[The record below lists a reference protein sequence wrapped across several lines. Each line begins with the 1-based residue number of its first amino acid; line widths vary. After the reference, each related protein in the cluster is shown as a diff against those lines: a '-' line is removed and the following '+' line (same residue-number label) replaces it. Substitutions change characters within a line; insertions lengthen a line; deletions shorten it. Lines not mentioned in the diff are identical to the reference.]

1 MSAEEQSSAVVLQ
14 GLVKSYGPVRA
25 VTGVDLQ
32 IRHGETVALLGPNG
46 AGKTTTIDMMLGLTK
61 PDTGSVSLFGQL
73 PRAAV
78 ARGAVGG
85 MLQNGTLLRD
95 LTVRELVAM
104 VGGLYP
110 DPLSVDDVLR
120 ITDTVDIADR
130 RTQKLSGGQAQ
141 RVRFAMALV
150 SNPELLILDE
160 PTASLD
166 VGSRREFWGVMRR
179 SAALGKT
186 VVFATH
192 YLEEADLYAD
202 RVVVMTRGR
211 IVADGPAT
219 EIKAR
224 VGRKNIRATLADV
237 GIDSLRELPGVVGA
251 ERRGESILLR
261 CVDSDQAL
269 RLLLSRYPA
278 ASDIEVTGVGLEEA
292 FIEITEGPDSSL
304 TSGEDH

>member
-1 MSAEEQSSAVVLQ
+1 MLQ

>member
-1 MSAEEQSSAVVLQ
+1 VLQ

>member
-237 GIDSLRELPGVVGA
+237 GIDSLRELP
-251 ERRGESILLR
+251 R